1 MLPIKV
7 EGSLVMDD
15 NMMDARFPGGCSNP
29 PDVVFTMRK
38 QLERKEV
45 MAEMQP
51 LLLRL
56 RDKWTEELAAD
67 IAATLTARKLQ
78 VMEPQAKGLLSGWI
92 YQQED
97 PKYVQWLKDAEV
109 DMISVSWWEHLTIPG
124 EEYWSSTIIMR
135 SVLQEMDE
143 AVKTLKLPTDQE
155 EFFEKS
161 LSMLKMFVGRVDW
174 LTRKQEEF
182 PRLKPDTLKLLMCG
196 EYGRCSSP
204 DY

>member
-1 MLPIKV
+1 
-7 EGSLVMDD
+7 MDD
-15 NMMDARFPGGCSNP
+15 NLLDTCFPGGYPNP
-29 PDVVFTMRK
+29 PDVFFTVRK
-38 QLERKEV
+38 KLERKEV

-56 RDKWTEELAAD
+56 RGKWTDELAAD
-67 IAATLTARKLQ
+67 IAATLTAQKLQ

-97 PKYVQWLKDAEV
+97 PKYAQWLKSAEA
-109 DMISVSWWEHLTIPG
+109 DMNSVSWGEHLTIPG

-135 SVLQEMDE
+135 SVLQEMNE
-143 AVKTLKLPTDQE
+143 AVETLALPTEQK

-174 LTRKQEEF
+174 LTRQQEEF
-182 PRLKPDTLKLLMCG
+182 PRLKPDTLKLLMGGDC
-196 EYGRCSSP
+196 GRCSSP
-204 DY
+204 DCY